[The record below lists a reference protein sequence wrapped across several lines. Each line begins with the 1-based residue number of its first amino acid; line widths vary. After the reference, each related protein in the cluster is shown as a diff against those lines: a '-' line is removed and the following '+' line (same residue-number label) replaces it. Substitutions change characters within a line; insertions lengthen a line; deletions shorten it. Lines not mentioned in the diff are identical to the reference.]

1 MAEADY
7 PQGGAGAAE
16 GKAGEMI
23 YTDYVPDNLDAF
35 EQYEEEQ
42 ERRSRM
48 KKRLAYAYREAE
60 REDREDEYII

>member
-1 MAEADY
+1 
-7 PQGGAGAAE
+7 
-16 GKAGEMI
+16 MI
-23 YTDYVPDNLDAF
+23 YTDYVSDNLDAF

-42 ERRSRM
+42 GQRSRM

>member
-1 MAEADY
+1 MVL
-7 PQGGAGAAE
+7 
-16 GKAGEMI
+16 
-23 YTDYVPDNLDAF
+23 TDYVPDNQDAF

-42 ERRSRM
+42 GQRSRM